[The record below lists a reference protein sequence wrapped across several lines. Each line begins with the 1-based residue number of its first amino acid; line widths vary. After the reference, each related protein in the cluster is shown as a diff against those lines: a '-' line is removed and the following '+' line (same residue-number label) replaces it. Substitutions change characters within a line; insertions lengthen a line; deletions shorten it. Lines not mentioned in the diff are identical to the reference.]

1 VTRQIEGVRDGRRD
15 QRRVLPLV
23 DDPVAEAEQFWR
35 EACEKNRIR
44 RLTQDKPRPL
54 FCMAGV
60 ISLAAV
66 LGDSIPSSA
75 HNNKKNRRR
84 KRESAL
90 RQRYENVRSSAR
102 VDARMQTLS

>member
-1 VTRQIEGVRDGRRD
+1 
-15 QRRVLPLV
+15 
-23 DDPVAEAEQFWR
+23 VAEAEQFWR

-75 HNNKKNRRR
+75 HHSKKRRRR

-90 RQRYENVRSSAR
+90 GQRYENVRSFFSAR
-102 VDARMQTLS
+102 RRVYADAFLISEGVAGFGQPDSAQFRTSGH